1 MQIAIKGTNL
11 DLTPSIKQYVE
22 EKIGNLEKYLNG
34 VLEAKVELERDRHH
48 HTGEVFRAE
57 VMLIIGGKILR
68 ADASSE
74 DIYASLDMVIP
85 KLKEQISKF
94 KDKRT
99 TLQKRGARSAK
110 KKF

>member
-1 MQIAIKGTNL
+1 MTIAIKGTNL
-11 DLTPSIKQYVE
+11 ELTPAIKLYVE
-22 EKIGNLEKYLNG
+22 EKIGNLEKFLHG

-48 HTGEVFRAE
+48 HTGQVFRAE

-74 DIYASLDMVIP
+74 DIYASVDMVVP

-99 TLQKRGARSAK
+99 TLQKRGARIAK
-110 KKF
+110 RKL